1 MFGQT
6 TVWEILVPALDLVF
20 DVWPLMFVGALQGR
34 RNRLRVLMAAW
45 GIWAA
50 FRLLLIFN
58 PDPIGSFLI
67 PEPLNTVLF
76 FVTGAVLLVVQLG
89 IYLWKNKSFKRKT
102 EGIQNVADLL
112 ELSPREFEDWIVG
125 IYRALGHRAKRTGS
139 RGDHG
144 VDVVVKTQDGE
155 KWVVQCKR
163 WRGKVGEPVIRDF
176 YGVIHHEKADQGA
189 IVTTGQFTAPA
200 RRWAKGK
207 PLFLYDGQALLETF
221 QRVQARKS

>member
-1 MFGQT
+1 MFGQVT
-6 TVWEILVPALDLVF
+6 IWEILAYIFDLAF
-20 DVWPLMFVGALQGR
+20 DFWPLLLIGALQGR
-34 RNRLRVLMAAW
+34 GNRLRVLIVVW
-45 GIWAA
+45 GIGAVL
-50 FRLLLIFN
+50 RLLLIFN

-76 FVTGAVLLVVQLG
+76 FTTGAVLLAVQMG
-89 IYLWKNKSFKRKT
+89 IHLWKNKSFKRKT
-102 EGIQNVADLL
+102 EDIRDITDLI
-112 ELSPREFEDWIVG
+112 ELSPREFEDFVVG

-144 VDVVVKTQDGE
+144 IDIVVKTQDGE

-176 YGVIHHEKADQGA
+176 YGVMHHEKADQGA
-189 IVTTGQFTAPA
+189 VVTTGQFTAPA

-207 PLFLYDGQALLETF
+207 PLFLYDGQALLEIF
-221 QRVQARKS
+221 ERVHTQKP